1 MGGRLESLLE
11 VVGSRQEGVTTQMK
25 ELEIEAERRRSLK
38 KGSKAE
44 RSQVVR
50 KTSQGSIS
58 KILNRSRRK
67 LKTKT
72 HIPTKTKMRRGMN
85 H

>member
-25 ELEIEAERRRSLK
+25 ELEIETERRRSLK

-50 KTSQGSIS
+50 KTSQESIS
-58 KILNRSRRK
+58 KILNRSRRM
-67 LKTKT
+67 LKTKA

>member
-1 MGGRLESLLE
+1 MESLLE

-25 ELEIEAERRRSLK
+25 ELEIETERRRSLK

-44 RSQVVR
+44 RNQVVR
-50 KTSQGSIS
+50 KISQESMRQIQ
-58 KILNRSRRK
+58 NRSRRK
-67 LKTKT
+67 LKTKAQ
-72 HIPTKTKMRRGMN
+72 IPTKTKMRRGMN